1 MILGFC
7 NSRVNASHLFGGD
20 IGYTHITGNTYEITL
35 ILYGD
40 CSGSSYQG
48 LFSATPQ
55 ISIFNGT
62 AAVASINL
70 TAFGTLGLE
79 VTPVCPAE
87 INNTFCKSP
96 LGTIPGVAQF
106 IFKGTYTVNGLSS
119 NWRFRF
125 TGNLGGNAGAGRSNA
140 ITNINQTPNYTIL
153 ALEATLNN
161 INGPNTSAVYS
172 SIPTPFFCVN
182 IPQQYNQG
190 AIDADGDQ
198 LSFSLTP
205 ALDGNSGGNVNYINP
220 YTYDNPLSTTP
231 GSFLFNASNGQMA
244 FTPDAVQNSVVVN
257 KVVETR
263 NGVEV
268 GSTMREMTFV
278 ILNNCNNQSPSG
290 NITSTNEGSIEN
302 PTLISIC
309 DINAPLSFSISAQDP
324 DGQNVSALITG
335 LPAGATSSIIGN
347 NTTNITINVN
357 WPIPQPF
364 TPGLYTFYITYQDD
378 GCPLSSKQTI
388 AYSVQLI
395 NPISA
400 TFSTDEE
407 SCDPANDG
415 AISVNATSNFNG
427 LKYSLDGVNYQY
439 SNIFNGL
446 SSGNQ
451 IVYIKDS
458 LGCLL
463 KDTIYIPKSSIP
475 TIDKITSKN
484 ISCHDLNN
492 GEINLTVSPLS
503 TNYTFSISPLN
514 LSNTLGIFKNLS
526 ENNYT
531 VIVNTNKGCK
541 DTAYVSIINPPQ
553 LEFQTIE
560 LIDASCNKDNG
571 KIIITTNFLDS
582 MLYFLTPGSIQSTT
596 GYYDNLKVGTYQIQ
610 ARNNQGCEIDTTV
623 SINLNPSVFSL
634 YSSHTDLECLGSGYD
649 GVAEVFT
656 VNGTAPFNYT
666 WNTVPPQTTS
676 KIENLHFGVYTAE
689 VSDATGCKLTETI
702 YIQPGTC
709 CEQIYFPNAFTPNGD
724 GLNDSWRITSTVGME
739 LKEFAI
745 FNRWGQSV
753 WSSKNQFESWDGT
766 SKGRD
771 AEVATYYFVIKYKCL
786 TDDKTYVKKG
796 DISLIR

>member
-1 MILGFC
+1 MCSFQ
-7 NSRVNASHLFGGD
+7 SHASHLFGGD

-40 CSGSSYQG
+40 CSGSSYLG
-48 LFSATPQ
+48 LFNSTPQ

-62 AAVASINL
+62 SAVASINL

-87 INNTFCKSP
+87 INNTLCKSP
-96 LGTIPGVAQF
+96 SGTIPGVAQF
-106 IFKGTYTVNGLSS
+106 IFKGTYTLNGPSS

-140 ITNINQTPNYTIL
+140 ITNINQSPNFTTL

-161 INGPNTSAVYS
+161 LNGPNTSAVYS

-190 AIDADGDQ
+190 AIDVDGDQ

-205 ALDGNSGGNVNYINP
+205 ALNGNSGGNVSYINP
-220 YTYDNPLSTTP
+220 YTYDNPLSTTA

-244 FTPDAVQNSVVVN
+244 FTPDAIQNSVVVN

-290 NITSTNEGSIEN
+290 SISTTNNGSIEN

-309 DINAPLSFSISAQDP
+309 EINSPLSFSISAQDP
-324 DGQNVSALITG
+324 DGQNLSAIITG
-335 LPAGATSSIIGN
+335 LPTGATSTINGN
-347 NTTNITINVN
+347 NTTNITIQIN

-364 TPGLYTFYITYQDD
+364 TPGLYTFYVTYQDD

-388 AYSVQLI
+388 AYSIQLI

-400 TFSTDEE
+400 TISSTEE
-407 SCDPANDG
+407 SCVPANDG
-415 AISVNATSNFNG
+415 SISINASSNFNG
-427 LKYSLDGVNYQY
+427 LKYSLDGVSYQY
-439 SNIFNGL
+439 SNTFNGL
-446 SSGNQ
+446 STGNQ
-451 IVYIKDS
+451 VVYIVDS
-458 LGCLL
+458 LGCLF
-463 KDTIYIPKSSIP
+463 KDTIFIPKSTIP

-503 TNYTFSISPLN
+503 TNYTYSISPLN

-571 KIIITTNFLDS
+571 KIIATTNFVDS
-582 MLYFLTPGSIQSTT
+582 MLFFLTPGSIQTTT
-596 GYYDNLKVGTYQIQ
+596 GYYDNLKVGTYKIQ
-610 ARNNQGCEIDTTV
+610 ARNNQGCEIDTMV
-623 SINLNPSVFSL
+623 SINFNPTVFSL
-634 YSSHTDLECLGSGYD
+634 YTSHTDLECLGSGYD

-656 VNGTAPFNYT
+656 VNGTGPYTYT

-702 YIQPGTC
+702 FIQPGTC

-745 FNRWGQSV
+745 FNRWGQAV
-753 WSSKNQFESWDGT
+753 WSSKNQFESWNGT
-766 SKGRD
+766 FNGRN

-786 TDDKTYVKKG
+786 TDDKTYIKKG
-796 DISLIR
+796 DILLIR